1 MEIQMPKTKT
11 NYKIVRKGLLYK
23 NELIIT
29 ELTKNITKSITKKR
43 LLKSVSLLEQN
54 PNSIYSV
61 DKNGYVFEIT
71 IGETK

>member
-1 MEIQMPKTKT
+1 MPKTKTKT

-29 ELTKNITKSITKKR
+29 ELTKSITKSITKKR